1 MPTLPVLKRNT
12 VGVRSPPPSWSQS
25 VALFLFLSL
34 CFLSSHFFLHVSFVP
49 PPLLA
54 IHYPLSSSHFALF
67 CPPLTLN
74 PQPSISL
81 PLSLFLSLCSL
92 PVVLL
97 RGICCCREKGMSAW
111 ISTLSQREN
120 THTLSLSLPH
130 AHTHTN
136 MQVCRRRKQMVEFLS
151 VFHTYS
157 DYTHILYL
165 VSMSHRYKTFLSL

>member
-120 THTLSLSLPH
+120 THTHSLSLSH
-130 AHTHTN
+130 MHTHT
-136 MQVCRRRKQMVEFLS
+136 QTCRCVGEGSKWLNFCL
-151 VFHTYS
+151 FF
-157 DYTHILYL
+157 THIPTT
-165 VSMSHRYKTFLSL
+165 HTFCIW